1 MVEVANCWMENFNEN
16 LQAYFKE
23 ARQDRICSSSWQPK
37 KKKKTIIHFENLA
50 PMVCHEFP

>member
-1 MVEVANCWMENFNEN
+1 MKICRPISKRLGRIEFVAAHGN
-16 LQAYFKE
+16 
-23 ARQDRICSSSWQPK
+23 PK

>member
-1 MVEVANCWMENFNEN
+1 MVEVVNCWMENFNEN

-37 KKKKTIIHFENLA
+37 KKKKKPLFILKNWIT
-50 PMVCHEFP
+50 